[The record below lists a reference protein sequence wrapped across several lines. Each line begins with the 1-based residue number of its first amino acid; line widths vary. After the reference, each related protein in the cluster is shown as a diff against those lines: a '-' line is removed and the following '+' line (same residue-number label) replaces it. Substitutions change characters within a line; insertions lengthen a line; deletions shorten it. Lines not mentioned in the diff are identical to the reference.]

1 LKVVYSKTVSVLKVE
16 TEVWQQDD
24 DIDIDA
30 I

>member
-1 LKVVYSKTVSVLKVE
+1 LKVVYSKTVRVLKVE